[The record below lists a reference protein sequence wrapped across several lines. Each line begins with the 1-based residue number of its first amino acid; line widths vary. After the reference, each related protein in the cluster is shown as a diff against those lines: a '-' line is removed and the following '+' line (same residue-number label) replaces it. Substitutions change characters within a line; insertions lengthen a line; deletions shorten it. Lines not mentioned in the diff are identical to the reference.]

1 MFRDD
6 ATYPA
11 TFDRQRKAEVAP
23 ELRDTDVLST
33 FREKIEKVCFVPE
46 ADVVFRHAWSINPLD
61 RCTLPGF
68 SYKPG
73 DTTSNNHF
81 EMVFNGFAWYLA

>member
-23 ELRDTDVLST
+23 ELRDTDVLLT
-33 FREKIEKVCFVPE
+33 FREKIEKVRFVPE
-46 ADVVFRHAWSINPLD
+46 AEVANCNLCEASENSSKWIKLW
-61 RCTLPGF
+61 LE
-68 SYKPG
+68 KP
-73 DTTSNNHF
+73 
-81 EMVFNGFAWYLA
+81 AR

>member
-1 MFRDD
+1 MV
-6 ATYPA
+6 YLQPY
-11 TFDRQRKAEVAP
+11 
-23 ELRDTDVLST
+23 LGIC
-33 FREKIEKVCFVPE
+33 EKYVRFVPE